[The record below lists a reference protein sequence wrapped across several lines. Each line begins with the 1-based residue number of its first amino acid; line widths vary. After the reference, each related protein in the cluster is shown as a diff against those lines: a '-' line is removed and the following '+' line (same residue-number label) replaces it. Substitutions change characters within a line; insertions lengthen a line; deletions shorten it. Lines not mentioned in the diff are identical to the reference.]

1 MRWID
6 RGPEPSGFANHTR
19 VLSQGWAGFRDL
31 LGSRSGNL
39 CWYCERLCFPDSDP
53 SGSLAPT
60 VDHFCPLWRCPELSH
75 VWSNWVYS
83 CRSCNVEAKRG
94 NWSDLWYVDP
104 AAADVSERPEAY
116 FDYDPVTGDLVPL
129 SGLSPLA
136 RDRVWVSID
145 GLGLNRRAVADA
157 RKTVTIPFCEDLGS
171 LAEGEREAYVEYILS
186 EEAEFLG
193 VLGMLV
199 RGLRREGVI

>member
-1 MRWID
+1 
-6 RGPEPSGFANHTR
+6 
-19 VLSQGWAGFRDL
+19 
-31 LGSRSGNL
+31 
-39 CWYCERLCFPDSDP
+39 
-53 SGSLAPT
+53 
-60 VDHFCPLWRCPELSH
+60 
-75 VWSNWVYS
+75 
-83 CRSCNVEAKRG
+83 
-94 NWSDLWYVDP
+94 VDP

-116 FDYDPVTGDLVPL
+116 FDYDPMTGDLVPL

-145 GLGLNRRAVADA
+145 GLGLNRKAVADA
-157 RKTVTIPFCEDLGS
+157 RRTVTIPFREDLES